1 MKQRK
6 IRAKW
11 LRLTEKTNA
20 LDYLEK
26 AYDFIRQT
34 ETSVLAWKWV
44 ILALHSALY
53 GFAICACQGT
63 TPDFVAPKIKK
74 GKNKGKR
81 QLINFNKALVLC
93 QNPNWMHMTVDSKH
107 LQLSHSQEQSICYL
121 HEEFRNNFEHFS
133 PKSWSIELHGMPQIA
148 IDVLEVTRFLALD
161 TGNYIHLTQTQ
172 MKRIKSIVFQSK
184 RILKQRKLYKEAEI
198 IKSKQI

>member
-74 GKNKGKR
+74 GKIRVNDSL
-81 QLINFNKALVLC
+81 LI
-93 QNPNWMHMTVDSKH
+93 
-107 LQLSHSQEQSICYL
+107 SI
-121 HEEFRNNFEHFS
+121 
-133 PKSWSIELHGMPQIA
+133 
-148 IDVLEVTRFLALD
+148 
-161 TGNYIHLTQTQ
+161 
-172 MKRIKSIVFQSK
+172 
-184 RILKQRKLYKEAEI
+184 KLWCFAKTLI
-198 IKSKQI
+198 GCI